1 MQSAGLTLLSF
12 AVLIS
17 VLVFFHEMGHLLIGK
32 LFNVKVLRFSIGFGP
47 KVFGFTR
54 GETEYRLSAL
64 PLGGYVKFAGDMPGE
79 ELQGADRG
87 RGYLEQPPFRKACI
101 AFAGPAANFI
111 LAAVIFIAIHA
122 APHKDWAAIVGQ
134 VKPGSPAAAAGVKAG
149 DLITAIDGEPV
160 SGFQAFQEK
169 IRARPGK
176 PVQLSITRAGAPVEL
191 QVNSAIHE
199 EKNPLETVKQGR
211 IGIALRG
218 RQPQI
223 NVLGADTAAA
233 KAGLQPFDVVTA
245 LDGAPVATYEE
256 LASRLESGGGKA
268 ATLEILR
275 RSPVAAPGV
284 TLWTQAPLKI
294 SLPAATG
301 APRIAGFTP
310 SDAASAYGLEAADL
324 TLFVVQPGSA
334 ADKAGLRRGDRI
346 VSVQGK
352 PAFWWQD
359 EVETASR
366 EAINVPLELGVL
378 RDGKVLQV
386 PVKQT
391 LRAARDEAGVRV
403 QVPELG
409 AAPDES
415 IFNGKVTQISVR
427 FPLPEAAVRGVAGTG
442 EAIRG
447 MALGIVKLV
456 TGDISRE
463 AIGGPLMIADVA
475 RSAADAGLLPFLSVM
490 AMISI
495 SLGLMNLIPI
505 PVLDGFHILSAAIE
519 GISRRPLSLR
529 FREIANMVGVALV
542 LSLMLFALRNDVV
555 RKFFD

>member
-1 MQSAGLTLLSF
+1 MQSAVLTLLSF

-17 VLVFFHEMGHLLIGK
+17 VLVFFHEMGHLLVGK

-47 KVFGFTR
+47 KLFGFQR
-54 GETEYRLSAL
+54 GETEYRVSAL
-64 PLGGYVKFAGDMPGE
+64 PLGGYVKFAGDVPGE
-79 ELQGADRG
+79 ELEGADRG

-111 LAAVIFIAIHA
+111 LAALLFIGISA
-122 APHKDWAAIVGQ
+122 APRRDWAAIVGQ
-134 VKPGSPAAAAGVKAG
+134 VKPKSPAATAGVKAG

-176 PVQLSITRAGAPVEL
+176 PVQLAIVRDGKEL
-191 QVNSAIHE
+191 NLEVNSAVHE

-218 RQPQI
+218 RLPQL
-223 NVLGADTAAA
+223 NVLGPDTAAA
-233 KAGLQPFDVVTA
+233 KAGLQAFDVVTA
-245 LDGAPVATYEE
+245 LDGKPVATYEE
-256 LASRLESGGGKA
+256 FAARLEQKA
-268 ATLEILR
+268 GQPASLDILR

-284 TLWTQAPLKI
+284 TLWTQAPMKI

-301 APRIAGFTP
+301 APAIPGVTFT
-310 SDAASAYGLEAADL
+310 DAAAAYGLEAADL

-346 VSVQGK
+346 VSTQGK
-352 PAFWWQD
+352 PAYWWQD
-359 EVETASR
+359 DVDLASR

-378 RDGKVLQV
+378 RAGKL
-386 PVKQT
+386 VKVTVAQT
-391 LRAARDEAGVRV
+391 LRSARDEAGVKV

-409 AAPDES
+409 ASPDES
-415 IFNGKVTQISVR
+415 IFNGKATSITVR
-427 FPLPEAAVRGVAGTG
+427 YPLSEAAVRGVAGTG

-475 RSAADAGLLPFLSVM
+475 RSAADAGILPFLSVM

-519 GISRRPLSLR
+519 GVSRRPLSLR